1 MQEIGVM
8 AMPSDFAYRDV
19 YAKGKPRHDKYD
31 WFSILHPNMDRGKR
45 AKIFAPFDALK
56 GFSELIGSKQNVYC
70 FKKQLNE
77 DEQNELNRR
86 LTVLKNLTYN
96 SRMARQNRVLI
107 TATYYAPC
115 TDTNCKK
122 WLLMKSAT
130 VRANTL
136 EGYQQ
141 AMQRHILNHI
151 GDRFIDEITAD
162 DLKLLMVP
170 VAQKSKSVYGTVNM
184 LLKCVFY
191 SALASGVIKENPAA
205 DINPRGGKKA
215 RSETHCRISRFRL
228 CLRRLRACRLIPL
241 L

>member
-1 MQEIGVM
+1 M

-31 WFSILHPNMDRGKR
+31 RFSILHPNMGRGKR

-77 DEQNELNRR
+77 DEQNELSRR

-115 TDTNCKK
+115 TDTNSEAYHSNDKGKNLHSICERSEDQAHCDTRT
-122 WLLMKSAT
+122 WRKS
-130 VRANTL
+130 L
-136 EGYQQ
+136 
-141 AMQRHILNHI
+141 
-151 GDRFIDEITAD
+151 
-162 DLKLLMVP
+162 
-170 VAQKSKSVYGTVNM
+170 AQWE
-184 LLKCVFY
+184 
-191 SALASGVIKENPAA
+191 SGVQP
-205 DINPRGGKKA
+205 
-215 RSETHCRISRFRL
+215 
-228 CLRRLRACRLIPL
+228 
-241 L
+241 

>member
-31 WFSILHPNMDRGKR
+31 RFSILHPNMDRGKR

-86 LTVLKNLTYN
+86 LTILKNLTYN

-115 TDTNCKK
+115 TGTNSEAYGI
-122 WLLMKSAT
+122 MGRYQT
-130 VRANTL
+130 VTGICRNVDEVSEFLT
-136 EGYQQ
+136 
-141 AMQRHILNHI
+141 I
-151 GDRFIDEITAD
+151 G
-162 DLKLLMVP
+162 
-170 VAQKSKSVYGTVNM
+170 
-184 LLKCVFY
+184 
-191 SALASGVIKENPAA
+191 
-205 DINPRGGKKA
+205 
-215 RSETHCRISRFRL
+215 SERISF
-228 CLRRLRACRLIPL
+228 ADL
-241 L
+241 LTIENEEGIFQRDWESCCVG